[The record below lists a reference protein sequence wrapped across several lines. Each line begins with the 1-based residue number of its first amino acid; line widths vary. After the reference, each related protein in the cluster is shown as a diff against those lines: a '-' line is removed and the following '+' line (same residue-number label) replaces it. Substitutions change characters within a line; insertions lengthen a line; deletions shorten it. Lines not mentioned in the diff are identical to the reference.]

1 MADTSMLVKFFT
13 GSVKPTTNVD
23 QNGLYFIVNGNK
35 GELYKGSTLIAETND
50 TAAISGLQTSIDNI
64 NTQLAKKADQS
75 ALDAHIELYQALL
88 QVVEGHT
95 TSIGANTSAIE
106 AIKDGASIDSFK
118 DVEDALAG
126 KQAVGDY
133 ATKTE
138 AQGYATNAA
147 KGVRDYVGEL
157 PADANVTTVV
167 EYIQKLTSGIASE
180 GVVNALSAKVT
191 TLEGE
196 MDAVEA
202 KLEGVTKVTTS
213 ISEAVKAEET
223 RAKAAEEANAA
234 AIALKADQSALE
246 TEVNR
251 AKAAEK
257 ANADAIAAV
266 KEDVDYFFKDAG
278 FDDPE
283 NTQAFKDTLK
293 EIQDYMTSDAGAA
306 TEMLASIRAL
316 EGKMTT
322 AEGEI
327 DTLQTEMDAVEAKA
341 EANET
346 AIAGKAAQAD
356 LDTAV
361 ERIGTAEGKITAAEG
376 KITALETKVGDK
388 AVATQIS
395 EAVEALDIDSYA
407 KQADLT
413 AEVNRATGVENTL
426 IAALSW
432 QTIQ

>member
-13 GSVKPTTNVD
+13 GSAKPSTFD

-64 NTQLAKKADQS
+64 NSQLTDKADKS
-75 ALDAHIELYQALL
+75 ALEAHVGLYEALL
-88 QVVEGHT
+88 QVVNGHT
-95 TSIGANTSAIE
+95 TSIGANTSAIN
-106 AIKDGASIDSFK
+106 AIKDGADIDSFA
-118 DVEDALAG
+118 DVETALAG

-147 KGVRDYVGEL
+147 KGVRDYVGAL
-157 PADANVTTVV
+157 PADAGVDTVV
-167 EYIQKLTSGIASE
+167 AYIEKLTSGIASE
-180 GVVNALSAKVT
+180 GVVTALANRVT
-191 TLEGE
+191 TAEEDIDKL
-196 MDAVEA
+196 EA

-213 ISEAVKAEET
+213 ISDAVKAEET
-223 RAKAAEEANAA
+223 RAMAAEKANAD
-234 AIALKADQSALE
+234 AIASKASQADLE
-246 TEVNR
+246 AEATAAR
-251 AKAAEK
+251 AAEK

-266 KEDVDYFFKDAG
+266 KEDVDFFFKDAG
-278 FDDPE
+278 IDEE
-283 NTQAFKDTLK
+283 NAQAYKDTLK
-293 EIQDYMTSDAGAA
+293 EIQDYITSDAQDAA
-306 TEMLASIRAL
+306 DLL
-316 EGKMTT
+316 ESVNAVKGRMDT

-327 DTLQTEMDAVEAKA
+327 DTLQQEMEAVEAKA
-341 EANET
+341 AANET

-356 LDTAV
+356 LEAAV
-361 ERIGTAEGKITAAEG
+361 KRIGTAESDIDALEG
-376 KITALETKVGDK
+376 RATALETKVGDK
-388 AVATQIS
+388 AVSVQIS
-395 EAVEALDIDSYA
+395 EAVDALDIETYA